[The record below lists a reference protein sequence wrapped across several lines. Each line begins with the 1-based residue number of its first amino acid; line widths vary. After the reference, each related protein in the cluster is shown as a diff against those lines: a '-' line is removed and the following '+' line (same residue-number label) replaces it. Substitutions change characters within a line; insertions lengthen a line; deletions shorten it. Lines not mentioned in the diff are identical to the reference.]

1 MHNKL
6 EKNYLEVQNQI
17 DAMIAI
23 NLLLKDTYNKIINLF
38 SELEY
43 QIQAGLSI
51 RESLTSQTKI
61 ELVDTKISELQ
72 LEKIKTQK
80 NIDSL
85 SHIMNKGQQMLKAAQ
100 AMLSEL
106 KKIRN

>member
-1 MHNKL
+1 MYQLKKTPEEL
-6 EKNYLEVQNQI
+6 RNQI
-17 DAMIAI
+17 DAIVVS
-23 NLLLKDTYNKIINLF
+23 NLQLKDTYNKIINIF

>member
-43 QIQAGLSI
+43 QIQAGLSL

-72 LEKIKTQK
+72 LEKIKTQE